1 MKRTSQTAGTKWQN
15 LPTNQTG
22 VWLLV
27 LFPRNRATTVTQHSL
42 QRIRIRHCYPTN
54 LNKLN
59 AVEPRS
65 RSDPAGSGRIQTNL
79 TQIRHQDH
87 TFSTG
92 STRNSR
98 RQQRSTETK
107 EKEKETYEA
116 VVVDGVD
123 VLLLG
128 DHVAEAAAR
137 RVLEGDA
144 GRLGAEDAV
153 DVVAVVELVVEA
165 LGHLDGLGGVAVLHD
180 DEVVRLE
187 EGPPH
192 LKEVEVAD
200 RRDHDVQLVLEQ
212 RRRGDRRPGD
222 SHRARHCR
230 WWWWRCLVT

>member
-1 MKRTSQTAGTKWQN
+1 VELLTKTEIN
-15 LPTNQTG
+15 SKKT
-22 VWLLV
+22 V
-27 LFPRNRATTVTQHSL
+27 LN
-42 QRIRIRHCYPTN
+42 
-54 LNKLN
+54 
-59 AVEPRS
+59 E
-65 RSDPAGSGRIQTNL
+65 
-79 TQIRHQDH
+79 
-87 TFSTG
+87 
-92 STRNSR
+92 
-98 RQQRSTETK
+98 
-107 EKEKETYEA
+107 ETYEA

-165 LGHLDGLGGVAVLHD
+165 LGHLDGLGRVAVLHD

-212 RRRGDRRPGD
+212 RRRGGRRPRD
-222 SHRARHCR
+222 RHRARHCR
-230 WWWWRCLVT
+230 WWWCLDLRLRISISLFGDSWERAGRRGLSAEERWFI

>member
-1 MKRTSQTAGTKWQN
+1 VELLTKTEIN
-15 LPTNQTG
+15 SKKT
-22 VWLLV
+22 V
-27 LFPRNRATTVTQHSL
+27 LN
-42 QRIRIRHCYPTN
+42 
-54 LNKLN
+54 
-59 AVEPRS
+59 E
-65 RSDPAGSGRIQTNL
+65 
-79 TQIRHQDH
+79 
-87 TFSTG
+87 
-92 STRNSR
+92 
-98 RQQRSTETK
+98 
-107 EKEKETYEA
+107 ETYEA

-165 LGHLDGLGGVAVLHD
+165 LGHLDGLGRVAVLHD

-212 RRRGDRRPGD
+212 RRRGDRRPWD
-222 SHRARHCR
+222 RHRARHCR
-230 WWWWRCLVT
+230 WWCLALRLRISISLFGGSWKRVGRRGLATRRR